1 MLAEY
6 LDIIF
11 YFLGKAVVITAL
23 LILIVSILGAVSILY
38 SFKTGHFFAARLM
51 LISISLLESVIKA
64 MFLLAKADASIV
76 DDVGVR
82 LRNYINRKKF
92 LSIPHNGKFIFLPQC
107 VRSIDCPAKLTPEG
121 INCVGCGRCNVGE
134 AKKVAEG
141 LGYRFFVV
149 SGSSFIKRIIKM
161 HRPRAII
168 GVGCQLE
175 IKDGLDLCHSH
186 DIPAI
191 GVPLSR
197 GGCVSTT
204 LDWEKLYDVMSD
216 RV

>member
-6 LDIIF
+6 LDAIF
-11 YFLGKAVVITAL
+11 YLLGKAIVVAAL
-23 LILIVSILGAVSILY
+23 LIIMASILGAVSILY

-51 LISISLLESVIKA
+51 LISVSLLESVIKA
-64 MFLLAKADASIV
+64 IFLLAKADDSIV

-92 LSIPHNGKFIFLPQC
+92 LGIPKDERFIFLPQC
-107 VRSIDCPAKLTPEG
+107 LRSIDCPAKLTPEG
-121 INCVGCGRCNVGE
+121 IDCVGCGRCNVIK
-134 AKKVAEG
+134 AKKIAEG
-141 LGYRFFVV
+141 MGYRFFVV
-149 SGSSFIKRIIKM
+149 SGSSFIKRIIKA
-161 HRPRAII
+161 HKPKAII

-197 GGCVSTT
+197 GGCVSTI
-204 LDWEKLYDVMSD
+204 LEWDKLYDVMSD
-216 RV
+216 RI